1 MSGNWPEYRQN
12 IIVMCRNPALTTAH
26 MCNFNS
32 FKSGYLHIQWSF
44 FMKAFSTVKL
54 RLSNYIS
61 ILFNS
66 YICTWIASYIDFRR
80 DLLKCTYACSERVY
94 VTYEH
99 RGRKETSCE
108 HIIMESFSSHSNALC
123 CLDSLIINIVRRY
136 VVEIEE
142 YLLPFLIISMSYE
155 PDDGF

>member
-1 MSGNWPEYRQN
+1 
-12 IIVMCRNPALTTAH
+12 MCRNPAPTTPPH
-26 MCNFNS
+26 RYI
-32 FKSGYLHIQWSF
+32 FKSLSPVTIHYSVII

-54 RLSNYIS
+54 RLIYN

-66 YICTWIASYIDFRR
+66 YICTWIASCIDFRR

-123 CLDSLIINIVRRY
+123 CLDS
-136 VVEIEE
+136 
-142 YLLPFLIISMSYE
+142 
-155 PDDGF
+155 